1 MTDTAAPRTD
11 AEVYFD
17 GLEHPVGYWV
27 DSDFARQLER
37 ELIVALQGYER
48 RGQELLASEAEL
60 AKVAY
65 QRDVLLQ
72 SMELLAAGYG
82 SDVTAQHTLDYIKE
96 KMK

>member
-1 MTDTAAPRTD
+1 MTNTATPRTD

-27 DSDFARQLER
+27 DADFARQLER
-37 ELIVALQGYER
+37 ELIIALQGYER

-60 AKVAY
+60 AKVTY